1 MAFTVT
7 ATARAAC
14 RAPNAR
20 PMGLTITVTTKDP
33 ATSIGEQ
40 VAESWLETLHTNAA
54 FDRPWVEQAVDW
66 AITTSMPTVAVD
78 VGCGAGGAACAW
90 AHRLAAGRAR
100 VVATDRDPRLIDI
113 ARQRATDEGVA
124 DRISWVVA
132 AVDPLPLRPHSVDL
146 VWVSGVIHHLPDQQ
160 QAVDILAELL
170 RPGGRLVVVEGGL
183 PLRALP
189 HEIGLGR
196 PGLEARLD
204 EARARWFVDMRAE
217 LNGPP
222 LPYGWPEALARA
234 GLAERRSRSFV
245 AEAPP
250 PLDATGRA
258 IVEQHLREALNQ
270 LGDRFDA
277 DDRDTLARLLDPD
290 DPAYI
295 GQRDDLMATAVR
307 TVHTGIVSP
316 DA

>member
-1 MAFTVT
+1 M
-7 ATARAAC
+7 
-14 RAPNAR
+14 
-20 PMGLTITVTTKDP
+20 TVTTDEP
-33 ATSIGEQ
+33 TTSIGAE

-66 AITTSMPTVAVD
+66 ALATSMPRVAVD
-78 VGCGAGGAACAW
+78 VGCGAGGAARAW
-90 AHRLAAGRAR
+90 AHRLAPDRAR

-113 ARQRATDEGVA
+113 AQRSASEEGVA

-132 AVDPLPLRPHSVDL
+132 DVDGLPLCARSVDL

-160 QAVDILAELL
+160 QALVTLAGLL

-222 LPYGWPEALARA
+222 LPYGWPEAMARA

-245 AEAPP
+245 AEAAP
-250 PLDATGRA
+250 PLDAAGRA
-258 IVEQHLREALNQ
+258 IVEQHLREALTQ
-270 LGDRFDA
+270 LGDRLDA
-277 DDRDTLARLLDPD
+277 DDRDVLTRLLDPD
-290 DPAYI
+290 DAAYV
-295 GQRDDLMATAVR
+295 GHRDDLMATAVR
-307 TVHTGIVSP
+307 TVHTGIVPP

>member
-1 MAFTVT
+1 VAFTVT

-66 AITTSMPTVAVD
+66 AITTSMPKLVVD
-78 VGCGAGGAACAW
+78 VGCGAGGAARAW
-90 AHRLAAGRAR
+90 AHRLAAGHAR
-100 VVATDRDPRLIDI
+100 VVATDRDPRLLDI
-113 ARQRATDEGVA
+113 ALRSAAEEGVD
-124 DRISWVVA
+124 DRISWVLA
-132 AVDPLPLRPHSVDL
+132 DVDPLPLRPGSVDL

-160 QAVDILAELL
+160 RAVETLTGLL
-170 RPGGRLVVVEGGL
+170 RLGGRLVVVEGGL

-222 LPYGWPEALARA
+222 MPYGWPEALARA

-245 AEAPP
+245 AEAAP

-258 IVEQHLREALNQ
+258 IVEQHLRQALTQ
-270 LGDRFDA
+270 FGDRLDA

-295 GQRDDLMATAVR
+295 GHRNDLMATAVR
-307 TVHTGIVSP
+307 TVHTGVVP
-316 DA
+316 ADT